1 LQISEFETSV
11 YSSHYINISIN
22 IDKSHSSEL
31 FGCGNVNQK
40 KQQQQQT
47 QINLKTKQ
55 HPKAASFAFNPLFTF
70 SLEQIELS
78 H

>member
-1 LQISEFETSV
+1 MKTIKKLYLQISEFETSV
-11 YSSHYINISIN
+11 YSSHYNNISIN
-22 IDKSHSSEL
+22 IDKSHSNEL
-31 FGCGNVNQK
+31 FGCGNDNQK
-40 KQQQQQT
+40 KQQQT

-70 SLEQIELS
+70 F